1 MAGLNDADPPEARHL
16 VVAIDDDPAVLA
28 ALSRLLNREAYEFVA
43 VSDPE
48 KALEIIHARRV
59 ALVLADYRMPLLS
72 GTGFL
77 QAVKAA
83 SPTTVRV
90 MLTAYPQSSW
100 VVRAREMELMDLVL
114 EKPWSNDE
122 LRKIIREKI
131 EDRESR
137 IREC

>member
-1 MAGLNDADPPEARHL
+1 MARMNDAEIQESRHL

-28 ALSRLLNREAYEFVA
+28 ALSRLLNRETYEFVA

-48 KALEIIHARRV
+48 KALEIIHGRPV

-83 SPTTVRV
+83 SPATVRV

-100 VVRAREMELMDLVL
+100 VVRAQEMELMDLVL
-114 EKPWSNDE
+114 EKPWSNED
-122 LRKIIREKI
+122 LRRIIREKI
-131 EDRESR
+131 EDR
-137 IREC
+137 

>member
-1 MAGLNDADPPEARHL
+1 MGRMNDADPETKPL

-28 ALSRLLNREAYEFVA
+28 ALSRLLNREPYEFVA
-43 VSDPE
+43 VSDPD
-48 KALEIIHARRV
+48 KAMEVIHARPV

-77 QAVKAA
+77 QAVKSA

-100 VVRAREMELMDLVL
+100 VIRAREMELMDLVL

>member
-1 MAGLNDADPPEARHL
+1 MAMMNDADLSETRPL

-28 ALSRLLNREAYEFVA
+28 ALSRLLNREPYEFVA
-43 VSDPE
+43 LSDPE
-48 KALEIIHARRV
+48 KALELIHARAV

-77 QAVKAA
+77 QAVKSA
-83 SPTTVRV
+83 SPTTIRV
-90 MLTAYPQSSW
+90 MLTAYPQSGW

-131 EDRESR
+131 EDRKSR